1 MEKEEAYRK
10 LKEISKRACHER
22 HACAEGY
29 KQMLASDNV
38 SQMMATWR
46 KNWDDIVNSK
56 FADIVNNEIPALYS
70 ALKAEMN
77 AAGIY
82 VNECPQTA
90 PEFVLVVVTDHDS
103 VVDIYDRAKCY
114 VLGKTYVRAW
124 GHSQVYSERSEKCL
138 IQLYDRSYGHVSKGC
153 VGASG
158 RSRLWT
164 STGAVLN
171 DSAKCE
177 AHGGVIHADSY
188 LKIEAY
194 GDTIVLSKT
203 DRNITLY
210 GNACIV
216 V

>member
-1 MEKEEAYRK
+1 MEKEEAYK
-10 LKEISKRACHER
+10 NLKEISKRACHER

-29 KQMLASDNV
+29 KQMLASGDV

-56 FADIVNNEIPALYS
+56 FADIANDQVPALYP

-82 VNECPQTA
+82 FNECPRIA
-90 PEFVLVVVTDHDS
+90 PEFVLVIVTDHDF

-114 VLGKTYVRAW
+114 VLGKAHVRAW
-124 GHSQVYSERSEKCL
+124 DHSQVYSEKNDECL
-138 IQLYDRSYGHVSKGC
+138 VQLYDHSYGHISKGC
-153 VGASG
+153 VEAYG
-158 RSRLWT
+158 RSRLWS
-164 STGAVLN
+164 STRASLHE
-171 DSAKCE
+171 SAKCE
-177 AHGGVIHADSY
+177 AHGGKIHARSY

-194 GDTIVLSKT
+194 GDTKVFSKT
-203 DRNITLY
+203 DHNITLY